1 MVGNICYLCL
11 TANPVW
17 YKTVKNFFNNLGPG
31 ILVSAAFIGPGTVTI
46 CSIAGVT
53 FGYSLLWAL
62 LISIFACI
70 ILQEM
75 SARLGLV
82 SGKGLSDCIRDN
94 MHNPILRVFTLFLIF
109 FAIVIGN
116 AAYEAGNITGAVLG
130 LEAVFASAI
139 YNLGGFTI
147 NLWSLVIGGF
157 AFFLLFLGSYQKLEK
172 IFITLVLFMSLA
184 FITTAI
190 ITRPDISDILQG
202 LIPGSIDEGLLTIIA
217 LVGTTVVPYNL
228 FLHASLVSEK
238 WSGPKYL
245 GVVRKELAFSIILG
259 GLVSMA
265 IVVCAAA
272 SNIDKIENAADLA
285 LGLEPLF
292 GASATFFIAIG
303 LLAAGITSSIT
314 APLAAAYVVQGCLGW
329 KGGMKSGKFKAV
341 WMTIIFLGILFSS
354 LDIKPVQ
361 IIQFAQIANGMV
373 LPIIAIF
380 LFWVVNQKAVLGKY
394 RNNLVQNI
402 AGFIVLAL
410 AIFLG
415 TKSIYSVL
423 QNF

>member
-1 MVGNICYLCL
+1 M
-11 TANPVW
+11 
-17 YKTVKNFFNNLGPG
+17 KNFFKNLGPG
-31 ILVSAAFIGPGTVTI
+31 ILVSAAFIGPGTVTV
-46 CSIAGVT
+46 CSIAGVE

-82 SGKGLSDCIRDN
+82 SGKGLSDCIREE
-94 MHNPILRVFTLFLIF
+94 MKNPVIRIFTLFLIF
-109 FAIVIGN
+109 SAIVIGN

-130 LEAVFASAI
+130 MEAVFRSVNFQIGAFDLNI
-139 YNLGGFTI
+139 
-147 NLWSLVIGGF
+147 WSLLIGGI
-157 AFFLLFLGSYQKLEK
+157 AFLLLLLGSYKKLEK
-172 IFITLVLFMSLA
+172 VFIGLVILMSIA
-184 FITTAI
+184 FLLTAI
-190 ITRPDISDILQG
+190 LTRPDISEIFKG
-202 LIPGSIDEGLLTIIA
+202 FVPGSFDAGLLTIIA

-238 WSGPKYL
+238 WSGPEYL
-245 GVVRKELAFSIILG
+245 GAVRKELIFSLALG
-259 GLVSMA
+259 GMVSMA

-272 SNIDKIENAADLA
+272 SNIDQIESAGDLA

-292 GASATFFIAIG
+292 GNSATVFLAIG

-329 KGGMKSGKFKAV
+329 KGGMKSRKFKMV
-341 WMTIIFLGILFSS
+341 WMSIIILGVMFSS
-354 LDIKPVQ
+354 LGIKPVE
-361 IIQFAQIANGMV
+361 IIQFAQIANGLV

-380 LFWVVNQKAVLGKY
+380 LFWIVNQRSVLGEHK
-394 RNNLVQNI
+394 NSLFQNI
-402 AGFIVLAL
+402 IGVAVIAL
-410 AIFLG
+410 SVFLG
-415 TKSIYSVL
+415 AKSIFNVI